1 VQRSVVPPRVRPGDT
16 VAIITPSAPAVARW
30 PHRVERGR
38 AYLESLGLR
47 VRLMPNAGERDRW
60 VSASPRERA
69 DDIHAA
75 FLDDDVRVVLASIG
89 GNHSNQILPYL
100 DFDLIAAHPK
110 IVQGYSDVTVL
121 LWAIAART
129 GLRTFHGP
137 SLVPELGEFPGVLPY
152 TDRWL
157 RAAWFGDEPLDFEAA
172 AEWTDEFLD
181 WSEKADLTRPR
192 ELRPGAGW
200 ASLRPGTADGPLIG
214 GCLETICWHLKG
226 SAFWPDLRGA
236 ILFLETSEEA
246 PSPAE
251 VDGYLTDLEQLGVFD
266 LVAGLVFGR
275 PMRYRP
281 EDVETLW
288 SVVLARTGASG
299 IPVLANVDLGH
310 TDPMLTL
317 PIGAHGH
324 LDAAAQRFGTTEP
337 ATSAERWLRP
347 GRRGAPGLTPLDT
360 Q

>member
-1 VQRSVVPPRVRPGDT
+1 M
-16 VAIITPSAPAVARW
+16 AIITPSAPAVALW

-47 VRLMPNAGERDRW
+47 VRLMPNAGRRDGW

-75 FLDDDVRVVLASIG
+75 FLDDDVRVVLAAIG
-89 GNHSNQILPYL
+89 GNHSNQILPFL

-121 LWAIAART
+121 LWAILERAR
-129 GLRTFHGP
+129 LRTFHGP
-137 SLVPELGEFPGVLPY
+137 ALVSELGEFPSPLPF

-157 RAAWFGDEPLDFEAA
+157 RAAWFGAASLTFEPASD
-172 AEWTDEFLD
+172 WTDEFLD
-181 WSEKADLTRPR
+181 WFAKADLVRPR
-192 ELRPGAGW
+192 ELRPGSGW
-200 ASLRPGTADGPLIG
+200 VTLRPGMANGRLIG

-226 SAFWPDLRGA
+226 STFWPDLAGA
-236 ILFLETSEEA
+236 VLFLETSEEA

-266 LVAGLVFGR
+266 QVSGLVFGR
-275 PMRYRP
+275 PMRYAAA
-281 EDVETLW
+281 DVETLW
-288 SVVLARTGASG
+288 SVVRRRTEASG
-299 IPVLANVDLGH
+299 VPVLANVDLGH

-317 PIGAHGH
+317 PLGAHAY
-324 LDAAAQRFGTTEP
+324 LDATAQRFGTTEP
-337 ATSAERWLRP
+337 ATESRL
-347 GRRGAPGLTPLDT
+347 
-360 Q
+360 